1 MRLDHLK
8 LWDFRNYERLSATF
22 PPGIIVLTG
31 PNGAGKS
38 NLLEAVHYLSYLKSF
53 RQARDRD
60 VIRHHKP
67 FGAVEANLVDDAG
80 RRFDVRLVI
89 KGGQRHVQFNGD
101 NVVKFQDF
109 IGKLHSQ
116 FFFPGNLALIS
127 GDPSLRR
134 EVLDLEL
141 LRLKPGLIPVYQ
153 RFRNALKERNKL
165 LKLLHPRPGETA
177 HNARSLRSALAAF
190 TEELVLAGSQVMRER
205 RGLVTVLDGLFAPLY
220 SELAPPGAESV
231 SLSYSSTVELLPDD
245 EVQANFRHKLGQAA
259 NSEAQLR
266 YTTVGPQRDD
276 LVFMMD
282 GGRDLRRFGSQ
293 GQMRST
299 ALVFRLALCTLS
311 AQRLS
316 DQPILLLDD
325 ALSEMD
331 DERKQRL
338 LGICAKHPQVFITSA
353 SRREVEMIRPLAT
366 QVYLV
371 GGGKLELV

>member
-8 LWDFRNYERLSATF
+8 LWDFRNYERVSAKF

-60 VIRHHKP
+60 VIRHQKP

-89 KGGQRHVQFNGD
+89 KSGQRHVQFNGN

-127 GDPSLRR
+127 GDPSIRR

-165 LKLLHPRPGETA
+165 LKLLHPRPGEIA
-177 HNARSLRSALAAF
+177 HNASSLRSALAAF

-220 SELAPPGAESV
+220 SELAPPGAETV
-231 SLSYSSTVELLPDD
+231 SLSYNSTVELLPDD
-245 EVQANFRHKLGQAA
+245 EVQANFRHKLEQAA
-259 NSEAQLR
+259 TSEAQLR

-293 GQMRST
+293 GQMRCT
-299 ALVFRLALCTLS
+299 ALVFRLALCALS
-311 AQRLS
+311 AQRIS

-331 DERKQRL
+331 DQRKQRL

>member
-1 MRLDHLK
+1 MRLEHLK
-8 LWDFRNYERLSATF
+8 LWDFRNYERVSAQF

-60 VIRHHKP
+60 VIRHQKQ

-80 RRFDVRLVI
+80 RKFDVRLVI
-89 KGGQRHVQFNGD
+89 KSGQRHVQFNGD
-101 NVVKFQDF
+101 NVAKFQDF

-127 GDPSLRR
+127 GDPSMRR

-177 HNARSLRSALAAF
+177 RNATSLQTALAAF

-205 RGLVTVLDGLFAPLY
+205 RGLVTVLDGLFGPLY
-220 SELAPPGAESV
+220 SELAPKGAETV
-231 SLSYSSTVELLPDD
+231 SLAYNSTVELLPDD
-245 EVQANFRHKLGQAA
+245 EVQANFRNKLEQAA

-276 LVFMMD
+276 LTFLMD

-311 AQRLS
+311 AQRIS

-331 DERKQRL
+331 DERKERL

-353 SRREVEMIRPLAT
+353 SRREVELIRPLAT
-366 QVYLV
+366 SVFAV
-371 GGGKLELV
+371 GDGKLELA